1 MASISQQERVL
12 IQVREML
19 LRGKFVAGMRLAE
32 MTLAAQLG
40 VSRTPVKLALTRLEE
55 EGLVQALP
63 SGGYAARSLTTQNLR
78 DGIVLRAALEAL
90 AARLLAEQGM
100 SWAVQ
105 RKFEDLLRR
114 GDALLSAP
122 VTADS
127 EIDYD
132 TYVAYGAMNDEFHIL
147 MLESCGNEAV
157 MRAWTLNNRMP
168 SASPSAT
175 LPLHESS
182 AEALS
187 FLQGM
192 HRQHHTLVH
201 AMSTRQGMRAYGVA
215 HEHAEVAVVTLER
228 YYSMQG
234 YANASAT
241 LGREPLPNLT
251 TGDAW

>member
-12 IQVREML
+12 IQIREMI
-19 LRGKFVAGMRLAE
+19 LRGRFMAGMRLAE

-63 SGGYAARSLTTQNLR
+63 SGGYVARSLTTQNLR

-100 SWAVQ
+100 SWSVQ
-105 RKFEDLLRR
+105 SKFEELLRQ
-114 GDALLSAP
+114 GDALLAVP
-122 VTADS
+122 VTADGD
-127 EIDYD
+127 INYD
-132 TYVAYGAMNDEFHIL
+132 TYVAYGAMNDEFHTL
-147 MLESCGNEAV
+147 LLESCGNEAV
-157 MRAWTLNNRMP
+157 MRAWTLNNRLP

-175 LPLHESS
+175 LPLHESGS
-182 AEALS
+182 EALS

-192 HRQHHTLVH
+192 HRQHHTLVQ
-201 AMSTRQGMRAYGVA
+201 AMSSRQGMRAHALA

-228 YYSMQG
+228 YYSTQG
-234 YANASAT
+234 YVNAT
-241 LGREPLPNLT
+241 MGREPLANLT